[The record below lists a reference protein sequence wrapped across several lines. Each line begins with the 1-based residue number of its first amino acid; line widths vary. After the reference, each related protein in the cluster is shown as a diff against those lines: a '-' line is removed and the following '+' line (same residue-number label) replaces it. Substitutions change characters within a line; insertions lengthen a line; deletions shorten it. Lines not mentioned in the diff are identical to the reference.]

1 MANPTTIKT
10 RGTQSGLVTAIVS
23 PGASLLSQL
32 GDVFTTGVANGYLLA
47 YNATNNRW
55 EAVQSVPSIS
65 AGTLTTPQ
73 TRIYVRYTD
82 TIGSIPTAGQLDAG
96 EIVLNRADGK
106 LFFKDTANGIV
117 TLQPN
122 VGGGGGGSSGLTYV
136 RVATSANL
144 AGATYDTQ
152 TFRLRFNNNNNA
164 VFDQITLVEGDRV
177 LVKNQSDARQNG
189 IYTVTTVGSDVALWT
204 LTRSVGFQE
213 SEVFQT
219 ALIVIAQQGVI
230 AGDTLFIV
238 TTPTSSFT
246 LDSDVIEFA
255 SPLGVLSEV
264 NVANNVFLKPAGI
277 GVGISSPTEA
287 VDVNGN
293 IKASGN
299 ILISGAASKFG
310 LNSNSAAI
318 ELSLGEGRT
327 TAGTAAIKM
336 YGASG
341 ATVDTTISVDAAQ
354 KLTLTNTGAIR
365 IDATKLGFNADATGT
380 EEVRIGGDTK
390 VTGYVSVDGDLVV
403 DTNVLVVD
411 VTNNRVGMGTASPSE
426 VLDVVG
432 NAKVSGNIL
441 IGGATHTIGNANADG
456 SAVTVAIGSG
466 RTNGFGSAISLGGGV
481 AGATS
486 SVSRA
491 GGTNGMLSITNNGTG
506 GISLNGAEVNI
517 EAPAYFDSTVDV
529 GTNLGVGGNLTVT
542 GNLTIN
548 GTTTTVNSTVTTLD
562 DPVITL
568 GGDTVPASNDSKD
581 RGVEFRWHNGTD
593 AKVGFFG
600 FDASTGKFTFIPDAT
615 NTSEVFSGTKGILDV
630 SVDFADIL
638 NKPDPVITLGTDAT
652 GSVTLTDLGSGTL
665 NLTLNTVNSNVGTFP
680 KVTVNAKGLVTAGT
694 ALIDTDIPSV
704 LSANAR
710 LAIAVDGTT
719 VETRR
724 KLNFVTGDV
733 TAVGSD
739 VGGSEQINLTLGL
752 SNTGVTAGSAYNNFT
767 VDAKGRVTAAS
778 TVAYLLAADESKD
791 FKTVVITDTDTGYT
805 WAGTGNIVA
814 ETLGDTLT
822 IVSGAGINVDADTTL
837 DALRITNTDRG
848 SAQNIFKNFA
858 VAGQSNIVADNND
871 DTLTVAGGTG
881 IVLTTDATT
890 DTLTITLGASGVV
903 ASTYNNVTVDSF
915 GRVTA
920 GTNAGYLLAA
930 NESQDIKS
938 LQVTDTDSGYT
949 WAGTGTTSAAAL
961 GDTIKIVSGSNIN
974 VDVDASG
981 KAIRISNTFAE
992 ADTLGTVTGRGA
1004 STNTAVTF
1012 AGGATIDGTTNFRN
1026 NADTTTVSID
1036 AENKAITIGAFTQSS
1051 VTVTGLSTSLIAID
1065 ITAATAKTIKYL
1077 VYVDAG
1083 SVSETSELH
1092 ILRGQDNSVQIVQ
1105 YGLLTTAANQIV
1117 SFAAEYDA
1125 GSGTTRLFAQ
1135 TSTGTA
1141 DIQLLKTT
1149 IAG

>member
-32 GDVFTTGVANGYLLA
+32 GDVYTTGVGNGYLLA
-47 YNATNNRW
+47 YNTTTNRW

-82 TIGSIPTAGQLDAG
+82 TAGSIPAAVDLSAG

-117 TLQPN
+117 TLQPGA
-122 VGGGGGGSSGLTYV
+122 GGAGGSSGLTYV
-136 RVATSANL
+136 RVATTANL
-144 AGATYDTQ
+144 TGATYDAPTY
-152 TFRLRFNNNNNA
+152 RLRFYNNDNTI
-164 VFDQITLVEGDRV
+164 FDQISLAQGDRV
-177 LVKNQSDARQNG
+177 LIKNQSDARQNG
-189 IYTVTTVGSDVALWT
+189 IYTVTTVCSDVALWT

-213 SEVFQT
+213 SAPYQS
-219 ALIVIAQQGVI
+219 ALIVIAQQGVT

-238 TTPTSSFT
+238 TTPTSSYT
-246 LDSDVIEFA
+246 LDSDTIEFA

-264 NVANNVFLKPAGI
+264 NVANNVFIKPAGI
-277 GVGISSPTEA
+277 GVGISNPTEA
-287 VDVNGN
+287 IDVVGN
-293 IKASGN
+293 IKLSGN
-299 ILISGAASKFG
+299 ILAGGAASKFG
-310 LNSNSAAI
+310 RNSSSAAI

-327 TAGTAAIKM
+327 TAGTAAIKL

-341 ATVDTTISVDAAQ
+341 STVDTTISVDAAQ

-365 IDATKLGFNADATGT
+365 INATKLGFNADATGT
-380 EEVRIGGDTK
+380 EEFRVGGDTK
-390 VTGYVSVDGDLVV
+390 VTGYFNLDGDLVV
-403 DTNVLVVD
+403 DTNVLVANAT
-411 VTNNRVGMGTASPSE
+411 TNNVGVGTASPSE
-426 VLDVVG
+426 KLEVVG
-432 NAKVSGNIL
+432 NIKASGTADVQDLKVGNGSSTDVFITV
-441 IGGATHTIGNANADG
+441 GENRAANGDAFLELYG
-456 SAVTVAIGSG
+456 SATGLGIVNRETGD
-466 RTNGFGSAISLGGGV
+466 NGKLFIS
-481 AGATS
+481 
-486 SVSRA
+486 
-491 GGTNGMLSITNNGTG
+491 NNGTG
-506 GISLNGAEVNI
+506 GVTVNAAALQVN
-517 EAPAYFDSTVDV
+517 APATFQSTVAV
-529 GTNLGVGGNLTVT
+529 GTNLSVGGNLQVT

-548 GTTTTVNSTVTTLD
+548 GTTTTVNSTVTTID

-568 GGDTVPASNDSKD
+568 GGDTAPASDDSKD

-600 FDASTGKFTFIPDAT
+600 FDRSTGKFTFIPDAT
-615 NTSEVFSGTKGILDV
+615 NTSEVFSGTKGTFDV
-630 SVDFADIL
+630 NVEWTDIL
-638 NKPDPVITLGTDAT
+638 NKPDPVITLGTDAS

-680 KVTVNAKGLVTAGT
+680 KVTVNAKGLVTSAT
-694 ALIDTDIPSV
+694 TLSDSDIPSV

-752 SNTGVTAGSAYNNFT
+752 SNTTVTAGSGYNNFT

-791 FKTVVITDTDTGYT
+791 FKTVAVTDTDTGYT

-848 SAQNIFKNFA
+848 SAQSIFKNIA
-858 VAGQSNIVADNND
+858 VSGQSNIVADNND
-871 DTLTVAGGTG
+871 DTLTVASGTG
-881 IVLTTDATT
+881 ITLTTDATT
-890 DTLTITLGASGVV
+890 DTLTVALAASGVV
-903 ASTYNNVTVDSF
+903 AGTYNNVTVDSL
-915 GRVTA
+915 GRVTLGA
-920 GTNAGYLLAA
+920 NAGYLLSV

-938 LQVTDTDSGYT
+938 LQVVDTDSGFT
-949 WAGTGTTSAAAL
+949 WSGTGTTSAAAL
-961 GDTIKIVSGSNIN
+961 GDTIKIVSGANIN
-974 VDVDASG
+974 VDVDVSG
-981 KAIRISNTFAE
+981 KAIRITNTFSE
-992 ADTLGTVTGRGA
+992 ADTLSTVTGRGA
-1004 STNTAVTF
+1004 TTSTAVTF
-1012 AGGATIDGTTNFRN
+1012 QGGATIDGTTNFRN
-1026 NADTTTVSID
+1026 NADATTVSID
-1036 AENKAITIGAFTQSS
+1036 AENKAITIGAFAQSS
-1051 VTVTGLSTSLIAID
+1051 VSVSGLSTSLIAID
-1065 ITAATAKTIKYL
+1065 TTAATVKTIKYL

-1083 SVSETSELH
+1083 SESETSELH
-1092 ILRGQDNSVQIVQ
+1092 ILRGQDNTVLIVQ

-1117 SFAAEYDA
+1117 SFAAEYD
-1125 GSGTTRLFAQ
+1125 SGTGTTKLYAQ

-1149 IAG
+1149 ITG

>member
-32 GDVFTTGVANGYLLA
+32 GDVFTTGVGNGYLLA
-47 YNATNNRW
+47 YNTSTNRW

-82 TIGSIPTAGQLDAG
+82 TAGSIPAAGDLGAG

-117 TLQPN
+117 TLQPGA
-122 VGGGGGGSSGLTYV
+122 GGSGGSSGLTYV
-136 RVATSANL
+136 RAATTANL
-144 AGATYDTQ
+144 SGATYDIPTY
-152 TFRLRFNNNNNA
+152 RLRFYNNDNTL
-164 VFDQITLVEGDRV
+164 FDQITLVQGDRV
-177 LVKNQSDARQNG
+177 LIKNQSDARQNG
-189 IYTVTTVGSDVALWT
+189 IYTVTTVGSDSVLWT

-213 SEVFQT
+213 SAPFQS
-219 ALIVIAQQGVI
+219 ALIVIAQQGVT

-238 TTPTSSFT
+238 TTPTTSYT
-246 LDSDVIEFA
+246 LDSDIIEFA

-264 NVANNVFLKPAGI
+264 NVANNVFIKPSGI
-277 GVGISSPTEA
+277 GVGISNPTEA
-287 VDVNGN
+287 IDVNGN
-293 IKASGN
+293 IQVSGN
-299 ILISGAASKFG
+299 ILSGGAASKFG
-310 LNSNSAAI
+310 RNSSASAI

-327 TAGTAAIKM
+327 TPGTAAVKL

-341 ATVDTTISVDAAQ
+341 STVDTTISVDSAS
-354 KLTLTNTGAIR
+354 KLTVTNTGAIR
-365 IDATKLGFNADATGT
+365 IDATKLGFNADATVDETVRVGGSVHVT
-380 EEVRIGGDTK
+380 ESVKVVGELIVGDD
-390 VTGYVSVDGDLVV
+390 SLVV
-403 DTNVLVVD
+403 NP
-411 VTNNRVGMGTASPSE
+411 VTQRVGINKLVPTE
-426 VLDVVG
+426 TLDVGG

-441 IGGATHTIGNANADG
+441 VGGATHTIGNANADG

-466 RTNGFGSAISLGGGV
+466 RTNGFGSAISLGGGA

-491 GGTNGMLSITNNGTG
+491 GGANGILSITNNGTG

-517 EAPAYFDSTVDV
+517 EAPAYFDSTVDI

-548 GTTTTVNSTVTTLD
+548 GTTTTVNSTVTTVD

-568 GGDTVPASNDSKD
+568 GGDIAPVSNDSKD
-581 RGVEFRWHNGTD
+581 RGVEFRWHDGTD
-593 AKVGFFG
+593 AKLGFFG
-600 FDASTGKFTFIPDAT
+600 FDRSTGKFTFIPDAT
-615 NTSEVFSGTKGILDV
+615 NTSEVFSGTKGVLDV
-630 SVDFADIL
+630 SVDWADVL
-638 NKPDPVITLGTDAT
+638 NKPDPVITLGTDAS
-652 GSVTLTDLGSGTL
+652 GSVTLTDLASGTL
-665 NLTLNTVNSNVGTFP
+665 DLTLNTVNSNVGTFP
-680 KVTVNAKGLVTAGT
+680 KVTVNAKGLVTAAT
-694 ALIDTDIPSV
+694 TLVDDDIPSV

-710 LAIAVDGTT
+710 LAIAVDGTA

-733 TAVGSD
+733 TAVGVD
-739 VGGSEQINLTLGL
+739 AGGSEQINLTLGL
-752 SNTGVTAGSAYNNFT
+752 SNTGVTAGSEYNNFT

-791 FKTVVITDTDTGYT
+791 FKTVAVTDTDSGYT
-805 WAGTGNIVA
+805 WSGTGNIVA

-848 SAQNIFKNFA
+848 SAQNIFKNIA
-858 VAGQSNIVADNND
+858 VSGQSNIVADSND
-871 DTLTVAGGTG
+871 DTLTIASGTG
-881 IVLTTDATT
+881 ITVTTDAST
-890 DTLTITLGASGVV
+890 DTLTVALAASGVV
-903 ASTYNNVTVDSF
+903 AGTYNNVTVDSL
-915 GRVTA
+915 GRVTLGA
-920 GTNAGYLLAA
+920 NAGYLLAV

-938 LQVTDTDSGYT
+938 LQVVDTDSGFT
-949 WAGTGTTSAAAL
+949 WAGTGTTSAGSL
-961 GDTIKIVSGSNIN
+961 GDTIKIVSGANIN
-974 VDVDASG
+974 VDVDATG
-981 KAIRISNTFAE
+981 KAIRITNTFAE

-1004 STNTAVTF
+1004 TTSTAVTF
-1012 AGGATIDGTTNFRN
+1012 QGGATIDGTTNFRN
-1026 NADTTTVSID
+1026 NADSTTVSID
-1036 AENKAITIGAFTQSS
+1036 AENKSLTIGAFAQSS
-1051 VTVTGLSTSLIAID
+1051 VSVSGLSTSLIAID
-1065 ITAATAKTIKYL
+1065 TTAATVKTIKYL

-1083 SVSETSELH
+1083 DESETSELH
-1092 ILRGQDNSVQIVQ
+1092 ILRGQDNTVLIVQ

-1117 SFAAEYDA
+1117 SFAAEYD
-1125 GSGTTRLFAQ
+1125 SGTGTTKLYAQ

-1149 IAG
+1149 ITG